1 MQELF
6 PDIDSDVPLPASATE
21 AMPQLSDREE
31 LEMRARTIKLI
42 SDLTGKPIEVDE
54 KDRGKA
60 LEAAQKM
67 LSNQSIAPQLATYS
81 NPTVAYLAG
90 LVAQHDTL
98 VVKELADLK
107 KYVVN
112 KLIAETDHPEA
123 KIRLTALRALGEID
137 GVDAFKK
144 RSEVTMKQQSV
155 EEIEKELLAT
165 LEKLEK
171 RTIDVSARVIPA
183 DVVDVEP
190 QSDADHA

>member
-1 MQELF
+1 MNEYI
-6 PDIDSDVPLPASATE
+6 PDVDSDIPLPASAAE
-21 AMPQLSDREE
+21 AMPELSSREE

-42 SDLTGKPIEVDE
+42 SDLTGQPIEVTE
-54 KDRGKA
+54 EERGRA
-60 LEAAQKM
+60 LDAAQRLM
-67 LSNQSIAPQLATYS
+67 SNQSLSPQLATYS

-112 KLIAETDHPEA
+112 KLVAETEHPDA
-123 KIRLTALRALGEID
+123 KIRLTALRALGEVD

-171 RTIDVSARVIPA
+171 RTVDVQARVI
-183 DVVDVEP
+183 
-190 QSDADHA
+190 SDETSA